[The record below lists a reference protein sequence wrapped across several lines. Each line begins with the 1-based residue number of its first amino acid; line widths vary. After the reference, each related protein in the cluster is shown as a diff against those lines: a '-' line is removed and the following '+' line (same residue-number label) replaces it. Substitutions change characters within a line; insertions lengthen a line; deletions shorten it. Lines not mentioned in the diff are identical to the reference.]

1 MYSKQQT
8 PASDRISTGDFGL
21 RSMGFLDCVSVRRA
35 PRVVSRRFDS
45 RIREQRVTTHLR
57 SCTEKHVKGLTS
69 LIPPRVL
76 HAKASSRGPP
86 SKLRLFRSAGISTA
100 RAAVRSASG
109 GAAANA
115 GSQDNGNGKLFLP
128 QLNHLQEEKKRSE
141 VPPLA
146 SSSSQDQQPNRPN
159 PTASKF
165 RRSCVLL
172 SN

>member
-1 MYSKQQT
+1 MRECPEGPKSCQQE
-8 PASDRISTGDFGL
+8 
-21 RSMGFLDCVSVRRA
+21 VRQ
-35 PRVVSRRFDS
+35 SN
-45 RIREQRVTTHLR
+45 REQRVTTHSR
-57 SCTEKHVKGLTS
+57 SCTKKHVKGLTS

-100 RAAVRSASG
+100 RAAVRAGG

-128 QLNHLQEEKKRSE
+128 QLNRLQEEKKRSE

-146 SSSSQDQQPNRPN
+146 SSWTLPALRTSSPIV
-159 PTASKF
+159 PTPLQVSSDAAASY
-165 RRSCVLL
+165 SAIEQVL
-172 SN
+172 SPIESTQRMGIWP

>member
-1 MYSKQQT
+1 MPSEE
-8 PASDRISTGDFGL
+8 
-21 RSMGFLDCVSVRRA
+21 VRQ
-35 PRVVSRRFDS
+35 SN
-45 RIREQRVTTHLR
+45 REQRVTTHSR
-57 SCTEKHVKGLTS
+57 SCTKKHVKGLTSIITS

-100 RAAVRSASG
+100 RAAVRAGG

-146 SSSSQDQQPNRPN
+146 SSWTLPALRTSSPIV
-159 PTASKF
+159 PTPLQVSSDAAASY
-165 RRSCVLL
+165 SAII
-172 SN
+172 